1 MRVIFE
7 AYNRLRQQMR
17 ITDAQKDDAS
27 LSAIGV
33 EVCNLL
39 LKGEMKE
46 LTSRFGYALA
56 FDRDRAVA
64 VSEDLAASLV
74 ELGAATLSSGCTTTP
89 VVKYFQPNSTGL
101 VAAVECLVGT
111 DNGKSLL
118 VELVVT
124 SDRNETHVT
133 LEQLSSLV

>member
-1 MRVIFE
+1 MQI
-7 AYNRLRQQMR
+7 A
-17 ITDAQKDDAS
+17 DAQKDDIS
-27 LSAIGV
+27 LAAIGV

-39 LKGEMKE
+39 WKGETKV
-46 LTSRFGYALA
+46 LASRFGYALA
-56 FDRDRAVA
+56 FDRDRAA
-64 VSEDLAASLV
+64 ALAEDLAASLV
-74 ELGAATLSSGCTTTP
+74 ELGAAKLSSGCTTTP

-111 DNGKSLL
+111 DNEKSLF

-124 SDRNETHVT
+124 SDEKETHVS